1 MNSLTLKQSTGAGLE
16 GWGSKYSLIN
26 LFVIIRYHSHLF
38 SNLENEHSRCKGE
51 VFFLPFKKKTFLL
64 FSEMFKCL
72 VTTEETHKK
81 VTLNERLRKMGK
93 INKA

>member
-1 MNSLTLKQSTGAGLE
+1 MNIPDAKG
-16 GWGSKYSLIN
+16 
-26 LFVIIRYHSHLF
+26 RF
-38 SNLENEHSRCKGE
+38 S
-51 VFFLPFKKKTFLL
+51 FFLLKKTFLL

-81 VTLNERLRKMGK
+81 VTLDERLRKMGK